1 MSIILTHM
9 HFILVLSNPVNRSLR
24 NGNIV
29 ISYTNVEDCELE
41 ILQELVDL
49 FELDARVSWS
59 DSVTH
64 LIVKTLPTGRCIR
77 TKKFM
82 NALLLNCFII
92 TLEWAKNC
100 LASKTLLPEV

>member
-1 MSIILTHM
+1 M
-9 HFILVLSNPVNRSLR
+9 HFILVLSNPETHSAR
-24 NGNIV
+24 NNNIV
-29 ISYTNVEDCELE
+29 ITYTNVEDDELE
-41 ILQELVDL
+41 VLQELVDV
-49 FELDARVSWS
+49 FELNAHVSWS

-92 TLEWAKNC
+92 TLDWAKNC

>member
-1 MSIILTHM
+1 MY
-9 HFILVLSNPVNRSLR
+9 FIFVLSDPENHSIR
-24 NGNIV
+24 NKHIV
-29 ISYTNVEDCELE
+29 ITYSNVEDNELE
-41 ILQELVDL
+41 VLQELVDV
-49 FELDARVSWS
+49 FELNAHISWN

-82 NALLLNCFII
+82 NALLINCFII